1 MDSLTTFT
9 DPREFERAA
18 ALLDA
23 HGIDHTLIS
32 PDPAYRRVGCPAV
45 VLRDRA
51 KATFLESAGT
61 DILSTGWVDFRQ
73 PVQPVP
79 DETPPEYNE
88 DIVGRVAIV
97 VLAPC
102 VADHDRLRLT
112 AHVSGDVADALPYL
126 NAEMAQSSYVSKL
139 PVFTFMDG
147 HRMLSLFRDR
157 VGIAKADDI
166 VDAWASLERL
176 RCMVNDV
183 WSRRD
188 AITPSFELRR
198 RPPALEIYKRLP
210 GTNCKACGAPSCT
223 AFAWAVWRGE
233 TEPKRCLPVFEGDR
247 GDLKDALLSICSGL
261 GLASA

>member
-9 DPREFERAA
+9 DQREFERAA

-45 VLRDRA
+45 VLSDRA

-126 NAEMAQSSYVSKL
+126 SAEMAQGLYVSKL
-139 PVFTFMDG
+139 PCSPSWTAIACCRSSGTVSG
-147 HRMLSLFRDR
+147 SPRRMTSSMPGRALSDS
-157 VGIAKADDI
+157 A
-166 VDAWASLERL
+166 AW
-176 RCMVNDV
+176 
-183 WSRRD
+183 
-188 AITPSFELRR
+188 
-198 RPPALEIYKRLP
+198 
-210 GTNCKACGAPSCT
+210 
-223 AFAWAVWRGE
+223 
-233 TEPKRCLPVFEGDR
+233 
-247 GDLKDALLSICSGL
+247 
-261 GLASA
+261 